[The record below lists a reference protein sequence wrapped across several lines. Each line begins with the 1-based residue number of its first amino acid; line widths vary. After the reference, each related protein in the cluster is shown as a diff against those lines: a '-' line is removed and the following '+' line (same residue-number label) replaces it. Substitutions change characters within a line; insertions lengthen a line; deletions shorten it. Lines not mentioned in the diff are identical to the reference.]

1 MSTKVHHPGVRI
13 TKSSLAKIAPP
24 TNGQCF
30 VRDTELRGFGVRIT
44 ASGLKSFILEKR
56 VNGRVR
62 RMTLGREGELTV
74 AQARNRAQQ
83 LLGQI
88 ALGDDAVQ
96 KRRRERARQVTLD
109 EVYTEF
115 LRVRSQLSD
124 G

>member
-1 MSTKVHHPGVRI
+1 M
-13 TKSSLAKIAPP
+13 
-24 TNGQCF
+24 
-30 VRDTELRGFGVRIT
+30 RGFGVRIT